1 VRDAADSSGRLDVMA
16 ARIPDR
22 DRLLRELVAA
32 GLDAKPVDELSIE
45 VICAAGDDEAALD
58 DIVARAEQLIESV
71 GAAFIP
77 IKHAGVIYIRPPIG

>member
-1 VRDAADSSGRLDVMA
+1 MGDDADSSGRVDVRA

-22 DRLLRELVAA
+22 NRLLRELTEA
-32 GLDAKPVDELSIE
+32 GLDARPVGELEIE
-45 VICAAGDDEAALD
+45 VICTDIGDEAAQD
-58 DIVARAEQLIESV
+58 DILARAEQLIESV

>member
-1 VRDAADSSGRLDVMA
+1 VGDDADPSGRVDVRA

-22 DRLLRELVAA
+22 DRLLRELTEA
-32 GLDAKPVDELSIE
+32 GLDARPVGELEIE
-45 VICAAGDDEAALD
+45 VICTDIGDEAAQD
-58 DIVARAEQLIESV
+58 DILARAEQLIESV

>member
-1 VRDAADSSGRLDVMA
+1 MGDDAGPSGRVDVRA

-22 DRLLRELVAA
+22 DRLLRELTEA
-32 GLDAKPVDELSIE
+32 GLDARPVGELEIE
-45 VICAAGDDEAALD
+45 VICTDIGDEAAQD
-58 DIVARAEQLIESV
+58 DILARAEQLIESV

>member
-1 VRDAADSSGRLDVMA
+1 MGDDAGSSGRVDVRA

-22 DRLLRELVAA
+22 DRLLRELIAA
-32 GLDAKPVDELSIE
+32 GLDARPVDELAIE
-45 VICAAGDDEAALD
+45 VICPDVADEAAQD

-77 IKHAGVIYIRPPIG
+77 IKHEGVIYIRPPVG

>member
-1 VRDAADSSGRLDVMA
+1 MGDDAEPSGRLDVRA

-22 DRLLRELVAA
+22 DRLLRELIAA
-32 GLDAKPVDELSIE
+32 GLDAKPIEELSIE
-45 VICAAGDDEAALD
+45 VICAAGDDEAALN

>member
-1 VRDAADSSGRLDVMA
+1 VGDDAEPSGRLDVRA

-22 DRLLRELVAA
+22 DRLLRELIAA
-32 GLDAKPVDELSIE
+32 GLDAKPIEELSIE
-45 VICAAGDDEAALD
+45 VICAAGDDEAALN